1 MKTRRFISMMMLVIV
16 FAGVSCIAYACQQFG
31 DVHGNGKVV
40 KQTRV
45 VSNFDGLE
53 ISGAFDVI
61 LRQGDPE
68 EVIVEADENLLP
80 LITTEVHGTILV
92 IDNKKSINNHT
103 TLKVYITF
111 KDIKKIETSGAADIL
126 AETRLT
132 LSELSLHTSGAS
144 SITMGLAVQKLGLDC
159 SGACK
164 LKLAGTAVDV
174 DADFSGACNVFA
186 FDLICENFKIDLSGA
201 GKAQIHVTKK
211 IDAEISGAGSV
222 HYKGNPT
229 MVNQSVSGAG
239 AIKKVE

>member
-1 MKTRRFISMMMLVIV
+1 MKTRNFISKIMLVMMFTSICGI
-16 FAGVSCIAYACQQFG
+16 AGACQQSG

-68 EVIVEADENLLP
+68 SVVIEADENLLP
-80 LITTEVHGTILV
+80 LITTEVHGTTLV
-92 IDNKKSINNHT
+92 IDNKKSIKSPT
-103 TLKVYITF
+103 TLKVFITF
-111 KDIKKIETSGAADIL
+111 KDMKRMETSGAVDIL
-126 AETRLT
+126 AENRLT
-132 LSELSLHTSGAS
+132 LGEFSLHTSGAS
-144 SITMGLAVQKLGLDC
+144 SITMGLTVQKLGLNC
-159 SGACK
+159 SGASK
-164 LKLAGTAVDV
+164 LKLSGTAVDV
-174 DADFSGACNVFA
+174 EADFSGACDVFA
-186 FDLICENFKIDLSGA
+186 FDLVSENFKIDLSGA

-211 IDAEISGAGSV
+211 LDAEISGAGSV
-222 HYKGNPT
+222 HYKGSPA

>member
-1 MKTRRFISMMMLVIV
+1 MYK
-16 FAGVSCIAYACQQFG
+16 
-31 DVHGNGKVV
+31 
-40 KQTRV
+40 
-45 VSNFDGLE
+45 
-53 ISGAFDVI
+53 
-61 LRQGDPE
+61 RQDIHFE
-68 EVIVEADENLLP
+68 RCR
-80 LITTEVHGTILV
+80 V
-92 IDNKKSINNHT
+92 IDNKKSINNPT